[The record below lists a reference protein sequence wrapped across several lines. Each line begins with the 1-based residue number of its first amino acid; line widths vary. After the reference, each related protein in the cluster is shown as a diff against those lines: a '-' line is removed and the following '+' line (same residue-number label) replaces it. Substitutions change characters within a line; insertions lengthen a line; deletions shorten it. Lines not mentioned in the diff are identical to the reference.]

1 MEATNMSMN
10 RRNVLVGLGTIVA
23 GGGAALGTGA
33 FSTVE
38 ADRTVTISTASDSDA
53 LLAIEVADGYG
64 SETDG
69 EVSID
74 LSGPGDSSG
83 LNVEARTRYNAILAL
98 TNQDTDA
105 VSISIDSASTDD
117 GTISAT
123 TIDSSTTSSV
133 SSNEVGIDLVA
144 DEGYDSGNLEGQF
157 TDGSTADDGSGNT
170 GTVASD
176 VTNVTQGE
184 TAIFDLVIELR
195 GSGISDSTSL
205 NIDMTISAT
214 A

>member
-1 MEATNMSMN
+1 MSMN